1 MTDGI
6 VTIDTGFHRP
16 AFDAA
21 YLIVEQ
27 GRAAFVDCGTQHS
40 VPALLAAL
48 EAQGLTPADVDWL
61 ILTHVHLD
69 HAGGAGAL
77 MRRLP
82 NARLAVHPRGA
93 PHMIDPSRLVAGAT
107 AVYGAEEIARSYGE
121 ILPVAA
127 ERVVVAGDGH
137 VVDLAGRPLLCVDT
151 PGHARH
157 HLCLWDERSRSWFT
171 GDTFGLSYREFD
183 SARGALAI
191 PTSTPVQFEPEALQ
205 ASIRKLLAREPRTM
219 RLTHYGPVGD
229 VARLADDLLAQI
241 DAMVALA
248 RAADGHADRHVRL
261 VASLGELYAARAAA
275 HGSAM
280 DAEQVRALLAVDIEL
295 NAQGLEVWLDRAPA
309 ARLARSGVNSAA

>member
-1 MTDGI
+1 MTDHGI
-6 VTIDTGFHRP
+6 TTIDTGFHRP

-48 EAQGLTPADVDWL
+48 DAQGLAPEHVDWL

-77 MRRLP
+77 MRRLL

-107 AVYGAEEIARSYGE
+107 AVYGAEEIERSYGE
-121 ILPVAA
+121 ILPVDAQ
-127 ERVVVAGDGH
+127 RVVSAGDGH
-137 VVDLAGRPLLCVDT
+137 RIDLAGRVLECMDT

-157 HLCLWDERSRSWFT
+157 HLCLWDPRSRSWFT

-183 SARGALAI
+183 SARGAFAL
-191 PTSTPVQFEPEALQ
+191 PTSTPVQFEPKALQ
-205 ASIRKLLAREPRTM
+205 DSIRRLLAREPEAM

-229 VARLADDLLAQI
+229 VARLADDLIVQI
-241 DAMVALA
+241 EAMVALA
-248 RAADGHADRHVRL
+248 RAADGHGDRHARL
-261 VASLGELYAARAAA
+261 VASLGELYATRAAA
-275 HGSAM
+275 HGSPL
-280 DAEQVRALLAVDIEL
+280 DAAQTRELLAVDIEL
-295 NAQGLEVWLDRAPA
+295 NAQGLEVWLDRGRPT
-309 ARLARSGVNSAA
+309 